1 MSKKVDILIRDG
13 HVYDPASNIDYTGNL
28 AVTDGYIEE
37 HDASADVEAEHV
49 IHASGCLVL
58 PGLIDSHIHCFFNG
72 THIGLNPD
80 IACIPAGVT
89 AVIDA
94 GSTGVSNCNA
104 LLDQLSLRTEKAK
117 ILLHVCA
124 GGQIMSRQYSE
135 NVDPDVWDVG
145 LFREILAKNRGRI
158 AGLKIRT
165 SKNIVGAFGFKPLEE
180 AVRLGEDLGL
190 RVVVHSTNPPGTME
204 EVAARL
210 RPGDILC
217 HVFHGNGESIIS
229 SDSVFSGIQK
239 ARERGV
245 LFDLAQGQGNFSIPV
260 AKKAIEAGFYPD
272 TISTD
277 LNLESWNNPLAFCL
291 LMTMSK
297 MRALGMPVRDI
308 VKSVTAN
315 AAEVYGEAGNLG
327 TLRKGTCGDITVVR
341 EKEMPVT
348 YRDIYGN
355 TVNGHV
361 VFAPMLTVIDGK
373 IQFRSPETI

>member
-1 MSKKVDILIRDG
+1 MSKKVSILIRNG
-13 HVYDPASNIDYTGNL
+13 HVYDPAANIDYTGDL
-28 AVTDGYIEE
+28 TVKDGCIEE
-37 HDASADVEAEHV
+37 HDVSGEVEAEHV
-49 IHASGCLVL
+49 VNAAGCLVL

-80 IACIPAGVT
+80 IACIPAGIT

-135 NVDPDVWDVG
+135 NVDPDVWDVD
-145 LFREILAKNRGRI
+145 LFKEILAKNRERI
-158 AGLKIRT
+158 VGLKVRT
-165 SKNIVGAFGFKPLEE
+165 SKNIVGAFGFRPLEE
-180 AVRLGEDLGL
+180 AVRLGEKLGL

-204 EVAARL
+204 EVVSRL

-217 HVFHGNGESIIS
+217 HVFHGNGESIVS
-229 SDSVFSGIQK
+229 SEAVFSGIRK
-239 ARERGV
+239 AREKGV

-260 AKKAIEAGFYPD
+260 AKRAIAEGFYPD
-272 TISTD
+272 TVSTD

-297 MRALGMPVRDI
+297 MKALGMPVEDI

-315 AAEVYGEAGNLG
+315 AAAVYGEAGNLG
-327 TLRKGTCGDITVVR
+327 TLRKGTCGDITVVK
-341 EKEMPVT
+341 EKEMAVIYT
-348 YRDIYGN
+348 DIYGN
-355 TVNGHV
+355 TAEGHHIY
-361 VFAPMLTVIDGK
+361 APMLTVIDGK

>member
-1 MSKKVDILIRDG
+1 MSKKIDILIRGG
-13 HVYDPASNIDYTGNL
+13 HVYDPAAGIDYTGSI
-28 AVTDGYIEE
+28 AVKDGHIGA
-37 HDASADVEAEHV
+37 HHVPDDAEAEHV
-49 IHASGCLVL
+49 VNASGCLVL
-58 PGLIDSHIHCFFNG
+58 PGLIDPHIHCFFNG

-104 LLDQLSLRTEKAK
+104 LLDQLAMRTEKAK
-117 ILLHVCA
+117 IFLHVCA

-135 NVDPDVWDVG
+135 NVDPAVWDLD
-145 LFREILAKNRGRI
+145 LFKEIVSKNRGKI
-158 AGLKIRT
+158 IGLKIRT
-165 SKNIVGAFGFKPLEE
+165 SKNIVGEFGFKPLEE
-180 AVRLGEDLGL
+180 AVRLGEELGL

-204 EVAARL
+204 EVADRL

-217 HVFHGNGESIIS
+217 HVFHGNGETIVS
-229 SDSVFSGIQK
+229 SENVFSGIRR

-245 LFDLAQGQGNFSIPV
+245 LFDLAQGQGNFAIPV
-260 AKKAIEAGFYPD
+260 ARRAIETGFYPD

-297 MRALGMPVRDI
+297 MRALGMPEEDVI
-308 VKSVTAN
+308 KSVTAN
-315 AAEVYGEAGNLG
+315 AAAVYGQAGDLG
-327 TLRKGTCGDITVVR
+327 TLKEGTCGDITVVR

-355 TVNGHV
+355 TVEGRRV
-361 VFAPMLTVIDGK
+361 YAPMLTVIDGK

>member
-1 MSKKVDILIRDG
+1 MSKVDILIKGGR
-13 HVYDPASNIDYTGNL
+13 VYDPAANIDYIGDI
-28 AVTDGYIEE
+28 AIKYGRIEA
-37 HDASADVEAEHV
+37 HGVSGDVEATHV
-49 IHASGCLVL
+49 VDASGCLVL
-58 PGLIDSHIHCFFNG
+58 PGLIDSHIHCFYHG

-104 LLDQLSLRTEKAK
+104 LLEQLALRTEKGK

-135 NVDPDVWDVG
+135 NVDPKVWDIDLFKEILSKNREKIVG
-145 LFREILAKNRGRI
+145 LKV
-158 AGLKIRT
+158 RT
-165 SKNIVGAFGFKPLEE
+165 SRNIVGEFGFKPLEE
-180 AVRLGEDLGL
+180 AVRLGEKLGL
-190 RVVVHSTNPPGTME
+190 RVVVHSTNPPGPMAD
-204 EVAARL
+204 VADRL

-217 HVFHGNGESIIS
+217 HVFHGSGESIVS
-229 SDSVFSGIQK
+229 SEKIFSDIRK

-260 AKKAIEAGFYPD
+260 AKRAIQEGFYPD

-297 MRALGMPVRDI
+297 MRALGMPVEHI

-315 AAEVYGEAGNLG
+315 AAAVYKESGELG
-327 TLRKGTCGDITVVR
+327 TLRAGTCADITVVR
-341 EKEMPVT
+341 EKEMSVT
-348 YRDIYGN
+348 YTDIYGN
-355 TVNGHV
+355 TVTGQSLYV
-361 VFAPMLTVIDGK
+361 PMLTVIDGK